1 MIMFG
6 IADGYVT
13 YAAAG
18 VSVLVG
24 LYLVAQGQ
32 ETTGLGFITTGL
44 IGLGIRNSIEAAT
57 TA

>member
-1 MIMFG
+1 MFG